1 MMGAVD
7 ADRSLG
13 MQVAGYAIESVLG
26 RGAMGV
32 LYVARQQSA
41 DRRVALKR
49 IHPAFADD
57 EEFRERFLRE
67 ARAAAAIDH
76 PHILPVYDAG
86 ESNGVLFIAM
96 RLVEGEDLRAILRA
110 SGRLAPDR
118 VLVIA
123 GQIGAA
129 LDAAHAR
136 GLIHRDVKPGNIL
149 VAQQTDADET
159 DFCYLTDFGIS
170 TWTTSSAP
178 TLTTTGRM
186 VGSLNYAAP
195 EQIEGKRVGAAADL
209 YSLGCVLF
217 ECLTGSPPFAG
228 RSAPGVLYAHVHEEP
243 PPVSSFRPEL
253 PPAVDAV
260 VGRALRKR
268 PDERYSSCRDLTLDL
283 RAALAGGTTG
293 SRTAPTRTIPA
304 PSSSRRRRRR
314 VWVAAAAVVAGLAI
328 GLTTLAILG
337 VFRRAPAP
345 SGPRPSLIRSGVQ
358 VTASLT
364 APASKDA
371 AGNVVTFLPRNV
383 VDGNVETAWRAPGDG
398 RGVTLRLLFDNPI
411 EVVRVGLIPG
421 YAKFD
426 PQSGTNR
433 FEEERIIKQVR
444 YLIPGLPSVTQTF
457 RPIPIPQY
465 VPIHATTSRMTI
477 EILDTTEPGGR
488 DFTPISEIYVYGYP
502 Q

>member
-1 MMGAVD
+1 MD
-7 ADRSLG
+7 AGRGLG
-13 MQVAGYAIESVLG
+13 TQVAGYAIESVLG

-32 LYVARQQSA
+32 VYVARQRSP

-57 EEFRERFLRE
+57 EDFRERFLRE

-76 PHILPVYDAG
+76 PHILPVYAAG
-86 ESNGVLFIAM
+86 ESDGVLFIAM

-118 VLVIA
+118 VLQIA
-123 GQIGAA
+123 AQVGAA

-149 VAQQTDADET
+149 VARQTDADDN

-178 TLTTTGRM
+178 TLTRTGHM
-186 VGSLNYAAP
+186 VGSVNYAAP

-228 RSAPGVLYAHVHEEP
+228 RSAPGILYAHVHEEP
-243 PPVSSFRPEL
+243 PPLTSLRPEL
-253 PPAVDAV
+253 PPAIDVV
-260 VGRALRKR
+260 VGRALNKR
-268 PDERYSSCRDLTLDL
+268 PQERYSSCRELTLDL
-283 RAALAGGTTG
+283 RAALSADTTG
-293 SRTAPTRTIPA
+293 ARTATTRTIRR
-304 PSSSRRRRRR
+304 PSPDRGRRRWRR
-314 VWVAAAAVVAGLAI
+314 VGIAAVALIVGLAAAVGGL
-328 GLTTLAILG
+328 ILFG
-337 VFRRAPAP
+337 VLREAPAP
-345 SGPRPSLIRSGVQ
+345 SGPRPTLIRSGIQ

-364 APASKDA
+364 APASKDT
-371 AGNVVTFLPRNV
+371 AGNVVTFIPRNV
-383 VDGNVETAWRAPGDG
+383 VDGDVETAWRAPGNG
-398 RGVTLRLLFDNPI
+398 RGVTLTLLFDNPI
-411 EVVRVGLIPG
+411 EVVRIGLIPG

-433 FEEERIIKQVR
+433 FLEERIIKEVR

-457 RPIPIPQY
+457 RPEPIPQY
-465 VPIHATTSRMTI
+465 VPIRATTTRITI
-477 EILDTTEPGGR
+477 EIVDTTEPGGR
-488 DFTPISEIYVYGYP
+488 DFTPISEIYLYGYP